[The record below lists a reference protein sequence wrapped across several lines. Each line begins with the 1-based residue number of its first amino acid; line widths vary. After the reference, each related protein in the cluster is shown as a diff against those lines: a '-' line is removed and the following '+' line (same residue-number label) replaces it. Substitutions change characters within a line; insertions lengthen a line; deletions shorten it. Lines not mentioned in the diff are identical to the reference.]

1 MTDGVG
7 KVVAVH
13 PVDEFLLSEGRD
25 VVWEL
30 YHENSKISRAEP
42 HVYFGRHPDDRTI
55 VTMMRGLREVK
66 PYTDREKIALPAR
79 LPPSNVSLD
88 EALLGRESARG
99 FGSVPVQLAELAA
112 VLQYAQSITRDNVD
126 TDFPRPFRVTP
137 SGGALYPLELY
148 VWARR
153 VDGLPAGLYHYDARD
168 HNLDVLGAV
177 DLEHAFVQQDLVKAA
192 AAAILVSAIFFRSVF
207 KYGER
212 GYRFVLL
219 EAGHVV
225 QNALLAARGHDLAAV
240 PVGGYVDREVDRAMG
255 LDGLHESVVYCM
267 LLGPREGT

>member
-1 MTDGVG
+1 VTAGFG

-13 PVDEFLLSEGRD
+13 PVDAFLLSEGRD

-30 YHENSKISRAEP
+30 YHENSKVSRAEP
-42 HVYFGRHPDDRTI
+42 HIYFGRHPPDRTI
-55 VTMMRGLREVK
+55 VTMMEGLREVK
-66 PYTDREKIALPAR
+66 PYTDREKLALPAR
-79 LPPSNVSLD
+79 MPASKISLD

-99 FGSVPVQLAELAA
+99 FGSAPIDLADLAA
-112 VLQYAQSITRDNVD
+112 VLRCAQSVTRDNVD
-126 TDFPRPFRVTP
+126 TAFPRPFRTAP

-153 VDGLPAGLYHYDARD
+153 VDGLPAGLYHYDPRD

-177 DLEHAFVQQDLVKAA
+177 DLESAFVQQDLAKAA

-225 QNALLAARGHDLAAV
+225 QNALLAAAGRDLAAV
-240 PVGGYVDREVDRAMG
+240 PIGGYLDREIDRAAG

-267 LLGPREGT
+267 LLGSREGT

>member
-1 MTDGVG
+1 VTDGVG

-177 DLEHAFVQQDLVKAA
+177 DLEHAFIQQDLVKAA
-192 AAAILVSAIFFRSVF
+192 AAAVLVSAIFFRSVF